1 MPKPS
6 ASQAYLSLGS
16 NIGDPVAN
24 VKQAIKALDNSPGLE
39 VDAVSPIFRTQPQGM
54 RDQDWFANCVVRLN
68 VLASYSP
75 EELLG
80 VLAGIETQM
89 GRVRAKRWGP
99 RVIDIDILLYGDMQ
113 WDSPTLEIPH
123 PRMTERA
130 FVLVPLMHLA
140 PDIRIRDLY
149 PSQWLSRLPYRLE
162 GDRILQATN
171 VISEVNNA

>member
-1 MPKPS
+1 M
-6 ASQAYLSLGS
+6 
-16 NIGDPVAN
+16 GDPVAN
-24 VKQAIKALDNSPGLE
+24 VKHAIKALDSAPGLA
-39 VDAVSPIFRTQPQGM
+39 VDAVSPIFRTEPQGM

-68 VLASYSP
+68 VLVPYSP

-80 VLAGIETQM
+80 VLAGIEIQM
-89 GRVRAKRWGP
+89 GRVRTKRWGP
-99 RVIDIDILLYGDMQ
+99 RIIDIDILLYGDVQ

-140 PDIRIRDLY
+140 PETRIRNLT

-171 VISEVNNA
+171 VISRGE